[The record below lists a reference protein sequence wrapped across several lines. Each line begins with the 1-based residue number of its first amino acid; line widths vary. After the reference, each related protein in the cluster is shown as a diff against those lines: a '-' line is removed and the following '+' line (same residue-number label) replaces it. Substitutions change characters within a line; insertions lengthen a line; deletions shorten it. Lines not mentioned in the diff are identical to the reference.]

1 MALIG
6 YGHASV
12 KKSGTRF
19 APTTPIKNKQRGGVF
34 MRRNFHPVFLSLIL
48 LLTGQIWA
56 QRTVNLPRG
65 TAIQVRL
72 TERISSDK
80 ARTGDRFDAVLDQDV
95 SDNGYLLARKGDPVV
110 GKLVRV
116 QHGGRDQG
124 DMIDLTLTE
133 LRSGNRTYSL
143 DTNDVI
149 VRTNDQN
156 SEKGHDATI
165 VGGGA
170 GVGAVIGA
178 IAGGLKGAIIGA
190 AVGAGAGVATVLIT
204 DQDKVQFDPEQQFR
218 FYLDQ
223 DVRIA
228 AISNDSRTSGTY
240 RSTNDRYGRNQD
252 PGYGNQNSEYG
263 NPNGNYSRQ
272 DVRDQVSEL
281 GRQADHVWSMI
292 ENDSSVSSTMRNS
305 SRDSE
310 DTMRLYMALS
320 NFANSAK
327 QVQKLAE
334 DSRIADLR
342 GAADSL
348 VRQAQDIDQ
357 LMRSVNT
364 FGHLQDDWR
373 LVQNA
378 VSRLA
383 SNYNLAYTPGG
394 SSTYR
399 TE

>member
-1 MALIG
+1 
-6 YGHASV
+6 
-12 KKSGTRF
+12 
-19 APTTPIKNKQRGGVF
+19 

-116 QHGGRDQG
+116 EHGGRDQG

-190 AVGAGAGVATVLIT
+190 AVGAGAGAATVLIT

-218 FYLDQ
+218 FYFDH

-228 AISNDSRTSGTY
+228 AISNDSGTSGTY
-240 RSTNDRYGRNQD
+240 RTTNDRYGRNQD
-252 PGYGNQNSEYG
+252 PGYGNANSGYG
-263 NPNGNYSRQ
+263 NTNGNYSRQ

-320 NFANSAK
+320 NFANSTK

-383 SNYNLAYTPGG
+383 GNYNLAYTPGG

>member
-1 MALIG
+1 M
-6 YGHASV
+6 
-12 KKSGTRF
+12 KK
-19 APTTPIKNKQRGGVF
+19 NYY
-34 MRRNFHPVFLSLIL
+34 PVFLSLIL

-65 TAIQVRL
+65 TAIQIRL
-72 TERISSDK
+72 TERMSSDK
-80 ARTGDRFDAVLDQDV
+80 ARTGDRFDAVLDQDIT
-95 SDNGYLLARKGDPVV
+95 DNGYLLARKGDLVV

-124 DMIDLTLTE
+124 DLIDLTLTE

-149 VRTNDQN
+149 VRTKDQ
-156 SEKGHDATI
+156 SKGKDHDATI

-170 GVGAVIGA
+170 GVGALIGA

-218 FYLDQ
+218 FYLDR

-228 AISNDSRTSGTY
+228 AISNDSGTAGGYRTSD
-240 RSTNDRYGRNQD
+240 DRYSRNQD
-252 PGYGNQNSEYG
+252 SGYGDQDSGYGNI
-263 NPNGNYSRQ
+263 NGNYSRQ
-272 DVRDQVSEL
+272 DIRDQVSEL
-281 GRQADHVWSMI
+281 SRQAGHVWSMI
-292 ENDSSVSSTMRNS
+292 ENDSSVSSTMRDS
-305 SRDSE
+305 SRYSE

-320 NFANSAK
+320 NFANSTK
-327 QVQKLAE
+327 QAQKFAE
-334 DSRIADLR
+334 DSRIPDLR

-348 VRQAQDIDQ
+348 VRQAENIDQ
-357 LMRSVNT
+357 LMQSANT

-394 SSTYR
+394 TGTYR
-399 TE
+399 SE